1 MLGLTG
7 SALFAAILPHFLLVR
22 LDGVLQTTFKSFLL
36 FDSAVNSVKFKP
48 YKD

>member
-22 LDGVLQTTFKSFLL
+22 LDGVLGLVLVGLQDVLQHVL
-36 FDSAVNSVKFKP
+36 
-48 YKD
+48 YHG